1 MTPTGISNIS
11 EIYIIPFRKAI
22 RITNN
27 KFDDEI
33 SDLIGA
39 ARTDLLLGGIL
50 LNKVCD
56 EKDYLIKRA
65 IMSYVK
71 AEFGLDNS
79 DAAKYR
85 ESYDMLKRH
94 LMLSDEYTKG

>member
-1 MTPTGISNIS
+1 MATNEINNIS
-11 EIYIIPFRKAI
+11 ELYIIPFRKAV
-22 RITNN
+22 RITSN

-50 LNKVCD
+50 LSKVCD
-56 EKDYLIKRA
+56 EKDFLIKRA

-71 AEFGLDNS
+71 SEFGLDNA